1 MRRSRS
7 RRRRTPR
14 RIGLALLAFA
24 LVGLGFV
31 LAGLVSRSAKPARAR
46 PTAPRPSL
54 PSPRREPER
63 RPPAPSAPAP
73 SGRIALVIDDLGRS
87 LEELDRVEA
96 LGVPVSYAVLPFERR
111 TAEVVA
117 RLHAERREVLCHLP
131 MEATGGENPGANAIR
146 ETQSAAEITALTRR
160 ALDGVPGAV
169 GVNNHMGSRVTAD
182 PAAMR
187 AILGVVA
194 ERGLFFVDSRTT
206 PESRAYELAQELD
219 IPSAQREIFLDAE
232 RTETAVRSEFV
243 RLLDAARAKGA
254 AIGIAHPHPVTL
266 AVLGPA
272 IAAARRDGFEFV
284 PVSYLVDRNEKLPD

>member
-1 MRRSRS
+1 
-7 RRRRTPR
+7 
-14 RIGLALLAFA
+14 
-24 LVGLGFV
+24 V
-31 LAGLVSRSAKPARAR
+31 LAGLVSRSAKPAPARAR
-46 PTAPRPSL
+46 PNAPRPSL

-63 RPPAPSAPAP
+63 NPPAPPAPAP
-73 SGRIALVIDDLGRS
+73 AGRIALVIDDLGRS
-87 LEELDRVEA
+87 LEEVDRVEA
-96 LGVPVSYAVLPFERR
+96 LGVPLTYAVLPFESH
-111 TAEVVA
+111 TAEVAA

-146 ETQSAAEITALTRR
+146 ETQSARQIVALTRR

-169 GVNNHMGSRVTAD
+169 GVNNHMGSSVTAD
-182 PAAMR
+182 VAAMR

-219 IPSAQREIFLDAE
+219 IPSAQREVFLDAE
-232 RTETAVRSEFV
+232 RTEAAVRSEFA
-243 RLLDAARAKGA
+243 RLLDVARAKGA

-284 PVSYLVDRNEKLPD
+284 PVSYLVDRNEKLPE